1 MKIIKNTVVKS
12 TKHNKPIVTDVYYKD
27 NKQSK
32 PMVIFCHGFKGYK
45 DWGAW
50 NKMTATFVKNNFFF
64 VKFNF
69 SHNGGTLENPIDF
82 PDLEA
87 FGNNNYTT
95 ELNDLQ
101 DVINWVTTNPLF
113 SSEIEKSNIT
123 LIGHSR
129 GGGIATI
136 KASEDKRITNVIS
149 WNGVS
154 DYEKRFPNKEELN
167 TWKENRVAYIE
178 NGRTKQ
184 QMPLYYQFYEDFN
197 KNKEKLNIKKAVK
210 KLKASHLIIQGTKDN
225 VVLPLEAENLHK
237 WNKKSELF
245 WIKEMN
251 HAMGCTQPWQQPTMP
266 LFLEKA
272 VQKSIQFIKDNR

>member
-1 MKIIKNTVVKS
+1 MKIIKNTVIKS
-12 TKHNKPIVTDVYYKD
+12 TKHNKPIVTDVYYKN

-32 PMVIFCHGFKGYK
+32 PIVIFCHGFKGYK

-50 NKMTATFVKNNFFF
+50 NKMAISFVENNFFF

-82 PDLEA
+82 PDLQA

-101 DVINWVTTNPLF
+101 DVINWVITNSLF
-113 SSEIEKSNIT
+113 TSEINSSNIT

-129 GGGIATI
+129 GGGIVTI
-136 KASEDKRITNVIS
+136 KASEDKRITNIIS

-154 DYEKRFPNKEELN
+154 DYEKRFPNEEQLN
-167 TWKENRVAYIE
+167 MWKQNGVVYVE

-184 QMPLYYQFYEDFN
+184 QMPLYYQFYKDFE
-197 KNKEKLNIKKAVK
+197 KNKEKLNIKKAAK
-210 KLKASHLIIQGTKDN
+210 NLQASHLIIQGTEDS
-225 VVLPLEAENLHK
+225 VVLPLEAKKLHK
-237 WNKKSELF
+237 WSVKSELF

-251 HAMGCTQPWQQPTMP
+251 HAMGCTQPWQQKIMP
-266 LFLEKA
+266 VFLEKA
-272 VQKSIQFIKDNR
+272 VQKSIHFIKNKE